1 VGYVARWEK
10 LKKDFETAFQA
21 KRPMLKVK
29 DADAGIVT
37 KSSGITPVLK
47 DIDTALQK
55 KERKTLERAI
65 NKLMVVR
72 GPYATLLAKEAG
84 KYSDWNEDLSFQAI
98 STAFRDFMMGL
109 QKLEVDAAADA
120 KKLQETKGAA
130 AGIEFFALEGD
141 VKGTVSSAKKGLAK
155 FATLEKKHSLLKLSD
170 AAVKQAEIYTKT
182 AARTEVKAAKQALLN
197 FKTEAKKCAD
207 ALAKVSKLETDKD
220 FLKALTS
227 YQNAMQALSAM
238 TRVDAQIRNL
248 TAMEQAG

>member
-10 LKKDFETAFQA
+10 LKKDFETASQA

-29 DADAGIVT
+29 DADAGIVA

-55 KERKTLERAI
+55 KERKPLEQAI

-84 KYSDWNEDLSFQAI
+84 KYSDWNEDPSFEAI

-120 KKLQETKGAA
+120 KKLQVAKGAA
-130 AGIEFFALEGD
+130 EGIEFFALEGD
-141 VKGTVSSAKKGLAK
+141 VKGTVSTAKKALAK
-155 FATLEKKHSLLKLSD
+155 FAALEKKHNLLKLSD
-170 AAVKQAEIYTKT
+170 AAVKQAEIYTKS
-182 AARTEVKAAKQALLN
+182 AARTQVKEARQALVN

-207 ALAKVSKLETDKD
+207 ALAKVLKLETDKE

-227 YQNAMQALSAM
+227 YQSAM
-238 TRVDAQIRNL
+238 HSICSLPRIDAQIKNL
-248 TAMEQAG
+248 IAMEQAG

>member
-29 DADAGIVT
+29 DADAGVVS

-84 KYSDWNEDLSFQAI
+84 KYSDWNQDPSFEAI

-109 QKLEVDAAADA
+109 QKLEIDAAADA
-120 KKLQETKGAA
+120 KKLQVAKGAA
-130 AGIEFFALEGD
+130 EGIEFFALEGD
-141 VKGTVSSAKKGLAK
+141 VKGTVSEAKKGLAK
-155 FATLEKKHSLLKLSD
+155 FAALEKKHGLLKLSD
-170 AAVKQAEIYTKT
+170 ATVKQAEIYTKA
-182 AARTEVKAAKQALLN
+182 AARTEVKAAKQALIN
-197 FKTEAKKCAD
+197 FKAEAKKCAD
-207 ALAKVSKLETDKD
+207 ALGKVLKLETDKD

-238 TRVDAQIRNL
+238 TRVDGQIRNL

>member
-1 VGYVARWEK
+1 VGYVARWET
-10 LKKDFETAFQA
+10 LKKNFEAVYNA
-21 KRPMLKVK
+21 KRPMLKIK
-29 DADAGIVT
+29 DADAGVVT
-37 KSSGITPVLK
+37 VSSGITPVLR

-55 KERKTLERAI
+55 KERKPLEQAI

-84 KYSDWNEDLSFQAI
+84 KYSDWNENPNNEAV

-120 KKLQETKGAA
+120 KNLQLAKGATQA
-130 AGIEFFALEGD
+130 IEFFALEGD
-141 VKGTVSSAKKGLAK
+141 VKGTVSEAKRGLAK
-155 FATLEKKHSLLKLSD
+155 FAALEKKHNLLKLSD

-182 AARTEVKAAKQALLN
+182 AARTQVKEAKQALVN
-197 FKTEAKKCAD
+197 FKAEAKKCAE

-227 YQNAMQALSAM
+227 YHDAMQAISNLA
-238 TRVDAQIRNL
+238 RIDQQIRNL